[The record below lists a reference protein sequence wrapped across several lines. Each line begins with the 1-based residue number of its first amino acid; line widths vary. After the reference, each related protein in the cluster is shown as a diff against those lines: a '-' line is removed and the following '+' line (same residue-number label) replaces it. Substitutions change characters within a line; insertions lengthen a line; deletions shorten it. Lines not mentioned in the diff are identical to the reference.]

1 MVHDRVGEGMGKGEY
16 DRGGEGKWCMI
27 GWGEG
32 MGKGECDRGEEGKWC
47 MIGWGKV
54 WEKGSMIGVGRVSGV

>member
-1 MVHDRVGEGMGKGEY
+1 MVY
-16 DRGGEGKWCMI
+16 DRL
-27 GWGEG
+27 GEG

-54 WEKGSMIGVGRVSGV
+54 SEKGSMIGVRRVSGV

>member
-1 MVHDRVGEGMGKGEY
+1 MVYDRVGKGMGKGEY
-16 DRGGEGKWCMI
+16 DRGG
-27 GWGEG
+27 
-32 MGKGECDRGEEGKWC
+32 EGKWC